1 MPGIVD
7 IQDIAFGVHALLLTL
22 ITLGQCYHYDVIYTQ
37 KTIWKTGIHKIN
49 KIANLVLWVLAII
62 IASIELG
69 GAMPHAK
76 NWNGCLFLGYLKVGV
91 TLTKYMPQ
99 VYLNYSRKSTVG
111 WSIENVL
118 LDFTGGMLSI
128 LQIFI
133 DGANTGDWNVFGDGG
148 AFNIAKFCLGFI
160 SIIFDI
166 IFMLQHYVFYR
177 HKETHK
183 ESWENPL
190 IPMDDSSSKTRV

>member
-1 MPGIVD
+1 
-7 IQDIAFGVHALLLTL
+7 
-22 ITLGQCYHYDVIYTQ
+22 
-37 KTIWKTGIHKIN
+37 
-49 KIANLVLWVLAII
+49 LWVLAII

-69 GAMPHAK
+69 GKMPHAK
-76 NWNGCLFLGYLKVGV
+76 NWNGCLFLGYLKVVV

-128 LQIFI
+128 LQIFV

-177 HKETHK
+177 HKPTHK

-190 IPMDDSSSKTRV
+190 IPMDDTNSKTRV